1 MKVLLHSQ
9 IAARSLVAR
18 YLNAQAVLRAA
29 EFEADVR
36 TGVRADSLDVSG
48 YDLVVSHDVVPAAVR
63 AALPGRVFGG
73 RRWSRPEQ
81 LAWLS
86 ERGFPVMQWTLVAS
100 QAEGL
105 ALFDAWGVDRLMVK
119 RSFVDG
125 GGGWHVLTRNQSRY
139 VTWDMANDIVCR
151 EVNEN
156 DGRVFKAE
164 LFAGRVIIGYVLKKA
179 PVRDRL
185 LANDDTP
192 DGYRQLAV
200 YRDERVAP
208 DERHR
213 GLWEFTEAEREDL
226 RRLSRELTQAGFGY
240 VSVDLMRK
248 PDGTLVAIEV
258 NTARVVTWWTEQ
270 FAFTRQRFAEALVDL
285 VRRF

>member
-1 MKVLLHSQ
+1 MKVLLHSY
-9 IAARSLVAR
+9 IAARSLVGR
-18 YLNAQAVLRAA
+18 YLHAQTVLRAA
-29 EFEADVR
+29 ECDADVR
-36 TGVRADSLDVSG
+36 TGVRAEDLDVSG
-48 YDLVVSHDVVPAAVR
+48 YDALVSHDVVPAAVR

-73 RRWSRPEQ
+73 RRWSRPDQ
-81 LAWLS
+81 LTWLA
-86 ERGFPVMQWTLVAS
+86 ERGFPVMEWKLVAS

-105 ALFDAWGVDRLMVK
+105 ALFDTWGVDRLMVK
-119 RSFVDG
+119 RSFLEG
-125 GGGWHVLTRNQSRY
+125 GAGWHVLTRNQSRY
-139 VTWDMANDIVCR
+139 VTWDTSQDIVCR

-185 LANDDTP
+185 LANDDAP
-192 DGYRQLAV
+192 DGYRRLAV
-200 YRDERVAP
+200 YRDDRIAP

-213 GLWEFTEAEREDL
+213 GLWEFSEAEREML
-226 RRLSRELTQAGFGY
+226 RRMSRELTQAGFGY
-240 VSVDLMRK
+240 VSVDLMQK

-270 FAFTRQRFAEALVDL
+270 FAFTRERFAEALVEL

>member
-1 MKVLLHSQ
+1 MKMLLHSYV
-9 IAARSLVAR
+9 AAPSLVAR
-18 YLNAQAVLRAA
+18 YLHAQAVLRAA

-73 RRWSRPEQ
+73 RRFSRPEQ
-81 LAWLS
+81 LRWLA

-105 ALFDAWGVDRLMVK
+105 ALFDTWGVDRLMVK
-119 RSFVDG
+119 RSFLEG
-125 GGGWHVLTRNQSRY
+125 GAGWHVLTRNQARY
-139 VTWDMANDIVCR
+139 LTWDMANDIVCR

-164 LFAGRVIIGYVLKKA
+164 LFAGRIIIGYVLKKA

-185 LANDDTP
+185 LANDETP
-192 DGYRQLAV
+192 DGYRRLAV
-200 YRDERVAP
+200 YRDDRIAP

-213 GLWEFTEAEREDL
+213 GLWEFSEAEREML

-240 VSVDLMRK
+240 VSVDLMQK

-258 NTARVVTWWTEQ
+258 NTARVVTWWTEK
-270 FAFTRQRFAEALVDL
+270 FVFTRERFAEALLDL

>member
-1 MKVLLHSQ
+1 MKVLLHSY
-9 IAARSLVAR
+9 IAARSLVGR
-18 YLNAQAVLRAA
+18 YLHAQTVLRAA
-29 EFEADVR
+29 EFDADVR
-36 TGVRADSLDVSG
+36 TGVKADDLDVSG
-48 YDLVVSHDVVPAAVR
+48 YDALVSHDVVPAAVR
-63 AALPGRVFGG
+63 AGLPGRVFGG
-73 RRWSRPEQ
+73 RRWSRPDQ
-81 LAWLS
+81 LTWLAD
-86 ERGFPVMQWTLVAS
+86 RGFPVMEWKLVSS

-105 ALFDAWGVDRLMVK
+105 ALFDTWVVDRLMGK
-119 RSFVDG
+119 RTSWEG
-125 GGGWHVLTRNQSRY
+125 GAGWHVRTRNQSRY
-139 VTWDMANDIVCR
+139 LTWDMANDIVCR

-164 LFAGRVIIGYVLKKA
+164 LFAGRIIIGYVLKKA

-192 DGYRQLAV
+192 DGYRGLAM
-200 YRDERVAP
+200 YRDDRIAP
-208 DERHR
+208 DERYR

-240 VSVDLMRK
+240 VSVDLMQK

-258 NTARVVTWWTEQ
+258 NTARVVTWWTER
-270 FAFTRQRFAEALVDL
+270 FAFTRERFVEALLDQ

>member
-1 MKVLLHSQ
+1 MRILLHSL

-18 YLNAQAVLRAA
+18 YLHAQAMLRAA
-29 EFEADVR
+29 GFEADVR
-36 TGVRADSLDVSG
+36 TGVKAEDLDVSG
-48 YDLVVSHDVVPAAVR
+48 YDALVSHDVVPATVR
-63 AALPGRVFGG
+63 SGLPGRVFGG

-81 LAWLS
+81 LTWLA
-86 ERGFPVMQWTLVAS
+86 EKGFPVMEWTLVSS

-105 ALFDAWGVDRLMVK
+105 ALFDTWGVDRLMVK
-119 RSFVDG
+119 RSYLDG
-125 GGGWHVLTRNQSRY
+125 GLGWHVLTRNQSRY
-139 VTWDMANDIVCR
+139 VTWDLAKDIVCR
-151 EVNEN
+151 EVNED

-164 LFAGRVIIGYVLKKA
+164 LFAGRITIGYVLKKA
-179 PVRDRL
+179 ALRDRL

-192 DGYRQLAV
+192 EGYRRLAV
-200 YRDERVAP
+200 YREDWVEP

-213 GLWEFTEAEREDL
+213 GLVEFSEEEREML

-248 PDGTLVAIEV
+248 PDGTLVVIEV
-258 NTARVVTWWTEQ
+258 NTARVETYWTER
-270 FAFTRQRFAEALVDL
+270 FEFTRQRFGEALLDL

>member
-1 MKVLLHSQ
+1 MKILLHSY
-9 IAARSLVAR
+9 IAARSLVGR
-18 YLNAQAVLRAA
+18 YLHAQAVLRAA

-36 TGVRADSLDVSG
+36 TGVKADDLDVSG
-48 YDLVVSHDVVPAAVR
+48 YDALVSHDVVPATVR
-63 AALPGRVFGG
+63 AALPGRVLGG

-81 LAWLS
+81 LTWLA
-86 ERGFPVMQWTLVAS
+86 ERGFPVMEWKLVAS

-105 ALFDAWGVDRLMVK
+105 ALFDTWAVDRLMVK

-125 GGGWHVLTRNQSRY
+125 GAGWHVLTRNQSRY
-139 VTWDMANDIVCR
+139 VTWDFSKDIVCR
-151 EVNEN
+151 EVNED
-156 DGRVFKAE
+156 DGRVFKVD
-164 LFAGRVIIGYVLKKA
+164 LFGGRIIIGYVLKKA
-179 PVRDRL
+179 PLRSRL

-192 DGYRQLAV
+192 DGYRRLAG
-200 YRDERVAP
+200 YRGDRVAP

-213 GLWEFTEAEREDL
+213 GLWEFSDAEREEL

-240 VSVDLMRK
+240 VCVDLMRK
-248 PDGTLVAIEV
+248 PDGTLVAIEL
-258 NTARVVTWWTEQ
+258 NTAKVVTWWTEQ

>member
-1 MKVLLHSQ
+1 MG
-9 IAARSLVAR
+9 R
-18 YLNAQAVLRAA
+18 YLHAQTVLRAA
-29 EFEADVR
+29 EFDADVR
-36 TGVRADSLDVSG
+36 TGVKADDLDVSG
-48 YDLVVSHDVVPAAVR
+48 YDALVSHDVVPAAVR

-81 LAWLS
+81 LTWLA
-86 ERGFPVMQWTLVAS
+86 ERGFPVMEWTLVAS

-105 ALFDAWGVDRLMVK
+105 ALFDTWGVDRLMVK
-119 RSFVDG
+119 RSFLEG
-125 GGGWHVLTRNQSRY
+125 GAGWHVLTRNQARY

-164 LFAGRVIIGYVLKKA
+164 LFAGRIIIGYVLKKA

-192 DGYRQLAV
+192 DGYRRLAV
-200 YRDERVAP
+200 YRDDRIAP

-213 GLWEFTEAEREDL
+213 GLWEFTEAEREML

-240 VSVDLMRK
+240 VSVDLMQK

-258 NTARVVTWWTEQ
+258 NTAGW
-270 FAFTRQRFAEALVDL
+270 
-285 VRRF
+285 